1 LRAARNGKTVSLLPQ
16 LLTGFFIL
24 KIMITKLE
32 ELKKKELIE
41 IVKKL
46 FIEKKLN
53 QINNSFPDND
63 FKKFE
68 LMEVLILDAALDL
81 DIIILSYFGYDET
94 GRL

>member
-1 LRAARNGKTVSLLPQ
+1 
-16 LLTGFFIL
+16 
-24 KIMITKLE
+24 MITKLE